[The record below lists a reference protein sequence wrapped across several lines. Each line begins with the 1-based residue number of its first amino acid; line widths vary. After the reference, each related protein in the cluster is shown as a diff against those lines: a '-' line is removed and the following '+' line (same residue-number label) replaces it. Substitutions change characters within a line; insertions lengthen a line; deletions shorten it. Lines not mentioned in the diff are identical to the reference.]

1 MAVDLKTRIHSS
13 FSKDSTTWSGFR
25 SEITGT
31 FINDKGTGVN
41 YNDYSNHL
49 IREYNEKISE
59 LGFDKLN
66 SNLYIQPYDAGFRY
80 TSNPLLGKYSEAA
93 GAYSTKDIGFGGYL
107 MQVRTDWDVNSSEE
121 AYVLGDVDGNISL
134 NSPVGPTGTGCP
146 NFTNALS
153 NALGTGSQLGP
164 YEVITFQ
171 TGILGKQYK
180 ITYAKNAWY
189 EDLSGY
195 AITYKRQAASYW
207 DNDLNDAAMGKF
219 PLNLPNAPNG
229 DSLRYVYGISYI
241 GFAQAWAVNTKW
253 AEAGD
258 TTTNSNGYY
267 VFEKE
272 ATAAGSAASA
282 NALNY
287 VMKVEAVHETLEEW
301 IGTSTGY
308 VSTWYD
314 QAHTGL
320 AQNNLSQATAADQPI
335 LVNGGTLVTDSN
347 GNTAL
352 DFDGSNQHLS
362 LDTGFSSTL
371 NINALSSYVVFE
383 ADTIAGNQMISCLGS
398 FADSNKRWY
407 CPYINSNNFTFNYGA
422 GSAPST
428 SANTNLNLVSMVAD
442 STQGS
447 YKAFLNSSQVGSNGS
462 LEDKSGGTS
471 LVGAAGLGDS
481 LHFNGKMGEF
491 IIYSSSSASTN
502 RISIESDINKRFKI
516 Y

>member
-80 TSNPLLGKYSEAA
+80 TSNPFLGKYSEAA

>member
-1 MAVDLKTRIHSS
+1 MV
-13 FSKDSTTWSGFR
+13 
-25 SEITGT
+25 
-31 FINDKGTGVN
+31 
-41 YNDYSNHL
+41 
-49 IREYNEKISE
+49 
-59 LGFDKLN
+59 
-66 SNLYIQPYDAGFRY
+66 
-80 TSNPLLGKYSEAA
+80 
-93 GAYSTKDIGFGGYL
+93 
-107 MQVRTDWDVNSSEE
+107 
-121 AYVLGDVDGNISL
+121 
-134 NSPVGPTGTGCP
+134 
-146 NFTNALS
+146 
-153 NALGTGSQLGP
+153 
-164 YEVITFQ
+164 
-171 TGILGKQYK
+171 
-180 ITYAKNAWY
+180 
-189 EDLSGY
+189 
-195 AITYKRQAASYW
+195 
-207 DNDLNDAAMGKF
+207 
-219 PLNLPNAPNG
+219 
-229 DSLRYVYGISYI
+229 
-241 GFAQAWAVNTKW
+241 AQ
-253 AEAGD
+253 
-258 TTTNSNGYY
+258 
-267 VFEKE
+267 
-272 ATAAGSAASA
+272 
-282 NALNY
+282 
-287 VMKVEAVHETLEEW
+287 H
-301 IGTSTGY
+301 
-308 VSTWYD
+308 
-314 QAHTGL
+314 
-320 AQNNLSQATAADQPI
+320 NLSQATAADQPI

-491 IIYSSSSASTN
+491 IFYQSDSLSAHRTDIETN
-502 RISIESDINKRFKI
+502 INSHFKI